1 MAVRRIRRL
10 RHRLIRIH
18 QIRGIII
25 IGEEVEDVVEMLEES
40 RLVVG
45 GAGAVQLEGI
55 SLNNLSRQ
63 MVVVVVDAHP

>member
-1 MAVRRIRRL
+1 
-10 RHRLIRIH
+10 
-18 QIRGIII
+18 
-25 IGEEVEDVVEMLEES
+25 VEDVVEMLEES
-40 RLVVG
+40 QQQPEVVG